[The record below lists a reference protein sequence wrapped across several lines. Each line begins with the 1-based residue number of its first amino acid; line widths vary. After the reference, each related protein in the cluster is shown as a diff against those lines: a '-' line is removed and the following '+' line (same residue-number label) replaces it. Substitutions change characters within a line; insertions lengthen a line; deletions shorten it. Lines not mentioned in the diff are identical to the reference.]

1 MSKNTEDKIIA
12 QALSI
17 LEGRLT
23 KPDTYLGCPDD
34 TKAFLALKLAQ
45 LEHEVFAV
53 IFLNARHGIITYGEL
68 FRGTISGASVYPR
81 EVVKESLAVNA
92 SAVIFA
98 HNHPSGNP
106 QPSAA
111 DKQLTTRLVAAL
123 DLVGIRVLDHI
134 VVGGT
139 DTYSFAEWGLL

>member
-12 QALSI
+12 QALTI

-23 KPDTYLGCPDD
+23 KPDTYLSSPDD

-53 IFLNARHGIITYGEL
+53 IFLNTRHGIISYGEL
-68 FRGTISGASVYPR
+68 FRGTINGASVHPR